1 MDEIKPEQVEQL
13 IEELKLPPGDLY
25 LFGDGSG
32 TTLNLPCAHFVC
44 LYEPSFK
51 KVQTFHAGYS
61 NGTNNFAELMPYV
74 HALWAYDA
82 ARPKEGKK
90 QKIKVVIVSDS
101 ELTVRC
107 AIGQYTRNAN
117 LPLWAAI
124 DWFCS
129 NGYEVSW
136 HHVRR
141 NSNFLM
147 ELADKRAGEVRR
159 CIIYE

>member
-1 MDEIKPEQVEQL
+1 MEQINPADIERL
-13 IEELKLPPGDLY
+13 IAELKLPEAHLY

-44 LYEPSFK
+44 LYTPSSK
-51 KVQTFHAGYS
+51 EIKTFYAGYS

-74 HALWAYDA
+74 HALWACDSL
-82 ARPKEGKK
+82 RKSR
-90 QKIKVVIVSDS
+90 KITKVVIVSDS
-101 ELTVRC
+101 ELTIRC
-107 AIGQYTRNAN
+107 GNGIYQRNMN

-124 DWFCS
+124 DWYTK
-129 NGYEVSW
+129 NGFELTWV
-136 HHVRR
+136 HVRR